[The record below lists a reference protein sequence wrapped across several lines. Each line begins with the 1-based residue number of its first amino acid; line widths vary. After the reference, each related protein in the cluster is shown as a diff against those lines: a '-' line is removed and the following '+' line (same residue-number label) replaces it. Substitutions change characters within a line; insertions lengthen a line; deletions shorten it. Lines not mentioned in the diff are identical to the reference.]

1 MADGTW
7 LTQMQRE
14 IDSVQSQLAP
24 IAEISDLKKQ
34 LQDLTANMHNI
45 NALLREKNS
54 RSNSDERRQ
63 FLEVHVRGRQ
73 F

>member
-7 LTQMQRE
+7 LTQMQIE
-14 IDSVQSQLAP
+14 IDSVQSQFAP

>member
-34 LQDLTANMHNI
+34 LQDLMANMHNI

>member
-45 NALLREKNS
+45 NALLRKKNS

>member
-1 MADGTW
+1 
-7 LTQMQRE
+7 MQRE